1 MVDCSRWKSSGYWQ
15 SEGDGHCSNNVSKRN
30 IIVTAV
36 LMELSREDSRCW
48 GVEGVVSIGNKGLE
62 VAISLLN
69 LGS

>member
-1 MVDCSRWKSSGYWQ
+1 
-15 SEGDGHCSNNVSKRN
+15 
-30 IIVTAV
+30 
-36 LMELSREDSRCW
+36 MELYSEDSRCW